1 MATKDPV
8 QRLESYVLKL
18 DPERVKQDL
27 EKRRSGMLARQQEA
41 ISALTDVEARVKAIL
56 AGEDVPTILYV
67 YYYDFARETFR
78 VQRRM
83 GGGNGLSKE
92 VTLLIYKWKE
102 RTLQESVLERI
113 RDEVFSIA
121 PAP

>member
-1 MATKDPV
+1 MSAKDPV

-41 ISALTDVEARVKAIL
+41 IVALAEVEARVKAIL
-56 AGEDVPTILYV
+56 ASEDVPTIAYI
-67 YYYDFARETFR
+67 YYYDFARQTFR
-78 VQRRM
+78 LQRRL

-92 VTLLIYKWKE
+92 VSLLIYKWKE
-102 RTLQESVLERI
+102 RTLQQSVLERI
-113 RDEVFSIA
+113 RDEVFSI
-121 PAP
+121 PVMP

>member
-56 AGEDVPTILYV
+56 ASEDVPTILYV